1 MKICAMALVLF
12 ALLAL
17 VPCTPASAAQP
28 PVPQSK
34 AEFLATLAAPNA
46 APVIPDLL
54 PSPSNMSTICHSDAD
69 CPKGQL
75 CCYPCGI
82 DGCPNFV
89 CTTPIKGECPLYV

>member
-17 VPCTPASAAQP
+17 VPCTASAAQP

-34 AEFLATLAAPNA
+34 ADFLATLAAPNG
-46 APVIPDLL
+46 APAVPDLL
-54 PSPSNMSTICHSDAD
+54 PAPSNMSTICHTNAD
-69 CPKGQL
+69 CPRGQL

-82 DGCPNFV
+82 DGCPNYL
-89 CTTPIKGECPLYV
+89 CTTPIKGRCPLYV

>member
-17 VPCTPASAAQP
+17 VPCTASAAQP

-46 APVIPDLL
+46 APAIPDLPPAPTNL
-54 PSPSNMSTICHSDAD
+54 STICHTNAD
-69 CPKGQL
+69 CPSGQL

-82 DGCPNFV
+82 DGCPNYV
-89 CTTPIKGECPLYV
+89 CTTPVKGRCPLYV